1 MSRNHYREWLKS
13 ELKITNTK
21 VRKWLKW
28 IPEGDNGYQAFI
40 ESRQVNIPIPE
51 CEWSFMVGLH
61 EIGHVSTGYRVHS
74 YLMEYNA
81 EQWAI
86 KRAKQ
91 TYNIESAEYIQDAK
105 DYVKDHLLENLL
117 FSDLKID
124 KVKPYVLEWIGETK
138 LSMSQQII
146 QMHNDGQIESGSF
159 EPVDINFWSSV
170 AY

>member
-1 MSRNHYREWLKS
+1 MGRNQYREWVKD

-40 ESRQVNIPIPE
+40 DSRRVSIPNPE
-51 CEWSFMVGLH
+51 CEWSFMVALH
-61 EIGHVSTGYRVHS
+61 EIGHVSTGYRMHS

-81 EQWAI
+81 ERWAI

-91 TYNIESAEYIQDAK
+91 TYNIECADYIQDAK
-105 DYVKDHLLENLL
+105 EYVRDHLLENLL
-117 FSDLKID
+117 FSDLEIH

-138 LSMSQQII
+138 LSISQEIL
-146 QMHNDGQIESGSF
+146 QMHNEGRIESGSF
-159 EPVDINFWSSV
+159 EPVNINYWSAV
-170 AY
+170 V